1 MLQIVH
7 YEYWSRKAT
16 HQYVEGS
23 ATVFDRGA
31 IFFTDKDGN
40 KVAAATLGH
49 GYTLAI
55 IPYQITNEKD
65 VYEKI
70 HSVLPDVQ
78 ELAFMQRA
86 AKKDDPYE
94 EITTRVPESAATT
107 IRSWGITGIVLVP
120 EQWRFYPGKGLA
132 AQTVGFVGDVKG
144 TVRGAYGLERHFE
157 DVLSRDESSQS
168 KNFFSA
174 LFGDLEDTISTNN
187 RRSGD
192 VVTTINPQ
200 VQAQLEKTLQETQD
214 HWKSKRVVGIVMD
227 PNTGE
232 IVAQGAFPSF
242 DPNTYNTIEDQSV
255 FSNPIVEHVY
265 EMGSIIKVLTY
276 AAGID
281 AGVIDDNSTYFD
293 SGSLKLDGFTV
304 RNFDNKARN
313 TISIKEVLRQ
323 SLNVGAAHIAK
334 LLGPDNMRSY
344 FREKYKLNE
353 ETGVDLPGE
362 VAGKTANL
370 NSKRVVEFATAS
382 FGQGVALTPVATI
395 RAIAAVANGGYLVQ
409 PHVVKELTYRAGGSS
424 TFDYSDER
432 EHILKT
438 STSTTVSRVLA
449 SIVDEKLGKGK
460 YKMEHYSIAAKTGTA
475 QIAKPSGGYY
485 DDRFLHSFV
494 GYVPAYDPKYII
506 LLMNVEPHG
515 AKYASETLSD
525 PFIDMVHF
533 LINYYDIKPDR

>member
-1 MLQIVH
+1 
-7 YEYWSRKAT
+7 
-16 HQYVEGS
+16 
-23 ATVFDRGA
+23 
-31 IFFTDKDGN
+31 
-40 KVAAATLGH
+40 
-49 GYTLAI
+49 
-55 IPYQITNEKD
+55 
-65 VYEKI
+65 
-70 HSVLPDVQ
+70 
-78 ELAFMQRA
+78 
-86 AKKDDPYE
+86 
-94 EITTRVPESAATT
+94 
-107 IRSWGITGIVLVP
+107 
-120 EQWRFYPGKGLA
+120 
-132 AQTVGFVGDVKG
+132 
-144 TVRGAYGLERHFE
+144 
-157 DVLSRDESSQS
+157 
-168 KNFFSA
+168 
-174 LFGDLEDTISTNN
+174 
-187 RRSGD
+187 
-192 VVTTINPQ
+192 
-200 VQAQLEKTLQETQD
+200 
-214 HWKSKRVVGIVMD
+214 
-227 PNTGE
+227 
-232 IVAQGAFPSF
+232 
-242 DPNTYNTIEDQSV
+242 
-255 FSNPIVEHVY
+255 
-265 EMGSIIKVLTY
+265 VLTY